1 MQKVSRKTIYGALPI
16 VAAAYGEKFGVKV
29 VVAGDDAQTDGKTI
43 TLPRL
48 PEDYPHMDALWGFLA
63 HEGAHVRHTSFDDWS
78 EMASARSEVRT
89 GLANILEDCRIEK
102 EMVREYPGTKQTLE
116 AATQFMVDA
125 QRMHMYQGGEHPAHV
140 LLGYSLYWCRSQVL
154 EQSVLQPHF
163 ESVVKALETTF
174 PAGMVVRL
182 NALLRKVVGTQ
193 STADVV
199 ALTDEIL
206 AMLRDEAQKQQPP
219 SPSQQNQ
226 QQDASNGADDDDQG
240 DDQDQNGDSDDQ
252 QNNAGNQ
259 GDQDDQDGND
269 SSAGAD
275 NGQKEEDQGGQTG
288 GQGDQQ
294 NDADDKPGNQDDAS
308 GSSAGADQSNEQ
320 DDQNDDQGDQQSPQ
334 GGAGDQGDQDDDS
347 SDDGNNSQPEGGVG
361 GQDGAEPSDGG
372 DSTQGAVSAIQ
383 RVFQADAADVPEDT
397 FAALREEFQKASVGT
412 GEATYQTVRQAIP
425 ASGYSGGNNL
435 ASQVKSTT
443 AKIRSQ
449 LYGLVQASQR
459 SGSRTKRTGKRLD
472 TRNLHRVLVG
482 DTRVYRT
489 PAERQRP
496 NTAVH
501 IVVDMSSSMGHYVIP
516 NTNKKFEEVAREAAM
531 ALAMALEPIPGVN
544 PAVTFFC
551 DDSSQPVYSVVKH
564 GERVGKNADRFM
576 FTSRGL
582 TPMAEAV
589 WYGAYELSKTREDRK
604 MMIVVTDGDPDC
616 VDSAR
621 SVIGLCEQSGFD
633 MVGIGICT
641 TAVTSLFKKHIVIND
656 AADLQRTLFRLMERS
671 LTASDAA

>member
-29 VVAGDDAQTDGKTI
+29 VVAGDAAETDGKTI

-63 HEGAHVRHTSFDDWS
+63 HEGAHIRHTSFDVWS

-89 GLANILEDCRIEK
+89 GLANILEDCRIEA

-116 AATQFMVDA
+116 AAAQFMVDA

-154 EQSVLQPHF
+154 EQSVLQLHF
-163 ESVVKALETTF
+163 ESAVKALETTF

-206 AMLRDEAQKQQPP
+206 AMLKEEEQKQQPP
-219 SPSQQNQ
+219 SPNQQNQ
-226 QQDASNGADDDDQG
+226 QQDASDGADDDDQG
-240 DDQDQNGDSDDQ
+240 DDQGQNGDSDDQ
-252 QNNAGNQ
+252 QSNAGNQ
-259 GDQDDQDGND
+259 GDQDDQEGND

-275 NGQKEEDQGGQTG
+275 NGQNEEDQEGDQDGQTG

-294 NDADDKPGNQDDAS
+294 SDADDKPGDQDDAS
-308 GSSAGADQSNEQ
+308 DSPAGAGQSN
-320 DDQNDDQGDQQSPQ
+320 
-334 GGAGDQGDQDDDS
+334 DQGDQDDGSSADGSDS
-347 SDDGNNSQPEGGVG
+347 QAEGGVG
-361 GQDGAEPSDGG
+361 SQDGAEPSHGG
-372 DSTQGAVSAIQ
+372 DSNQGTVSAIQ

-397 FAALREEFQKASVGT
+397 FAALKEEFQKASVGM
-412 GEATYQTVRQAIP
+412 GEATYQTVRQARP
-425 ASGYSGGNNL
+425 APSHSGGNDL

-459 SGSRTKRTGKRLD
+459 SGSRTRRTGKRLD

-501 IVVDMSSSMGHYVIP
+501 IAVDMSSSMGHYVVP

-551 DDSSQPVYSVVKH
+551 GDSSQPVYSVVKH
-564 GERVGKNADRFM
+564 GERVGNNAGRFL
-576 FTSRGL
+576 FSSRGF

-604 MMIVVTDGDPDC
+604 MMIVVTDGEPDC
-616 VDSAR
+616 VVSAR
-621 SVIGLCEQSGFD
+621 SVIDLCEQSGFD
-633 MVGIGICT
+633 MVGIGIGT

>member
-29 VVAGDDAQTDGKTI
+29 VVAGDAAVTDGKTI

-63 HEGAHVRHTSFDDWS
+63 HEGSHVRNTNFDDWL
-78 EMASARSEVRT
+78 EMTSARSEVRT
-89 GLANILEDCRIEK
+89 RLANYLEDCRVEA

-116 AATQFMVDA
+116 AAAQFMVYA
-125 QRMHMYQGGEHPAHV
+125 KRMHIYQGGEHPAHV
-140 LLGYSLYWCRSQVL
+140 LLGYCLYWCRSQVL
-154 EQSVLQPHF
+154 EQSILQPHF
-163 ESVVKALETTF
+163 ESAVKALETTF

-206 AMLRDEAQKQQPP
+206 AMLRDEAQKQQP
-219 SPSQQNQ
+219 SSTGQESQ
-226 QQDASNGADDDDQG
+226 QQDASDGADDDVQEDDQG
-240 DDQDQNGDSDDQ
+240 QDGDSDGQ
-252 QNNAGNQ
+252 QSNAGNQ
-259 GDQDDQDGND
+259 GNQDDQDDDD
-269 SSAGAD
+269 SSAGAG
-275 NGQKEEDQGGQTG
+275 NGQKEEDQGEGQDGQTG
-288 GQGDQQ
+288 GQGDQ
-294 NDADDKPGNQDDAS
+294 DDAS
-308 GSSAGADQSNEQ
+308 DSPAGAGQSNEQ

-334 GGAGDQGDQDDDS
+334 GGAGDQGGQDDGSSADGSDS
-347 SDDGNNSQPEGGVG
+347 QAEGGVG
-361 GQDGAEPSDGG
+361 GQDSAETSDGG
-372 DSTQGAVSAIQ
+372 DSNQGTVSAIQ
-383 RVFQADAADVPEDT
+383 RVFQAGAADVPEDT
-397 FAALREEFQKASVGT
+397 FAALRDELQKASVGM
-412 GEATYQTVRQAIP
+412 GEATYQTVRQAHP
-425 ASGYSGGNNL
+425 APSYSGGNGL

-489 PAERQRP
+489 PVERQRP

-501 IVVDMSSSMGHYVIP
+501 IAVDMSSSMGHYVVP
-516 NTNKKFEEVAREAAM
+516 STNKKFEEVAREAAM

-551 DDSSQPVYSVVKH
+551 EDSSQPVYSVVKH
-564 GERVGKNADRFM
+564 GERVGDNAGRFL
-576 FTSRGL
+576 FSSRGY

-604 MMIVVTDGDPDC
+604 MMIVVTDGEPDC
-616 VDSAR
+616 VASAR
-621 SVIGLCEQSGFD
+621 SVIDLCEQSGFD
-633 MVGIGICT
+633 MVGIGIGT

-671 LTASDAA
+671 LTVSDAA